1 MKLIMV
7 ISAVLCYYVTKHSAI
22 TGVMGLDKKA
32 DLKAKLLVYMHLVIL
47 TRRKILKSTGA
58 FN

>member
-7 ISAVLCYYVTKHSAI
+7 ISVVLCYYVTKHRTI
-22 TGVMGLDKKA
+22 TRVMGLDKKA

-47 TRRKILKSTGA
+47 IRRKILKSTGA